1 MRREYVWRLARRA
14 LPLGNR
20 TAVMGILN
28 VTPDSFSDGGLYFD
42 PEKAIARG
50 KQLEQE
56 GADLVDVGGD
66 STRPGSQAI
75 SEEEEMRRVV
85 PVIESLVR
93 ALSVPVSIDTYRAN
107 VASRALEAGA
117 QIVNDISG
125 FRFDQGLPL
134 VVKKSCAGVV
144 LMHSRGSRETLHR
157 QSRMDDP
164 IREVTEGLAA
174 SARNAREA
182 DIPSDAIVIDPGIGF
197 GKTADE
203 SLRVDRSNSIGVTD
217 AGVLLIPTFD
227 LDRGA
232 GHRHCGGHH
241 LSASRLH
248 QGNSRRPN
256 GYGTCADCCFLLLCP
271 LDCIGNRF
279 MDANKHPSLFR
290 ICHHRHFSA

>member
-14 LPLGNR
+14 LPLGKR

-42 PEKAIARG
+42 PEKAIAGG

-56 GADLVDVGGD
+56 GAALVDVGGD

-164 IREVTEGLAA
+164 IRQVTDGLTA
-174 SARNAREA
+174 SAWRAREA
-182 DIPSDAIVIDPGIGF
+182 GIPVDAIVIDPGIGF

-203 SLRVDRSNSIGVTD
+203 SLRVLKDLTVFSKIEYPLLVGTSRKSFIRSMAT
-217 AGVLLIPTFD
+217 APTKEAPD
-227 LDRGA
+227 WGTAATNVAAIMNGA
-232 GHRHCGGHH
+232 H
-241 LSASRLH
+241 
-248 QGNSRRPN
+248 
-256 GYGTCADCCFLLLCP
+256 
-271 LDCIGNRF
+271 
-279 MDANKHPSLFR
+279 
-290 ICHHRHFSA
+290 

>member
-1 MRREYVWRLARRA
+1 
-14 LPLGNR
+14 
-20 TAVMGILN
+20 MGILN

-56 GADLVDVGGD
+56 GADIVDVGGD

-144 LMHSRGSRETLHR
+144 LMHSCGSRETLHR
-157 QSRMDDP
+157 PPAM
-164 IREVTEGLAA
+164 LARQVYQA
-174 SARNAREA
+174 M
-182 DIPSDAIVIDPGIGF
+182 
-197 GKTADE
+197 
-203 SLRVDRSNSIGVTD
+203 RS
-217 AGVLLIPTFD
+217 
-227 LDRGA
+227 
-232 GHRHCGGHH
+232 
-241 LSASRLH
+241 
-248 QGNSRRPN
+248 
-256 GYGTCADCCFLLLCP
+256 
-271 LDCIGNRF
+271 
-279 MDANKHPSLFR
+279 
-290 ICHHRHFSA
+290 

>member
-14 LPLGNR
+14 LPLGKR

-134 VVKKSCAGVV
+134 VVKKSRSEERRVGKECR
-144 LMHSRGSRETLHR
+144 SRWSPYH
-157 QSRMDDP
+157 
-164 IREVTEGLAA
+164 
-174 SARNAREA
+174 
-182 DIPSDAIVIDPGIGF
+182 
-197 GKTADE
+197 
-203 SLRVDRSNSIGVTD
+203 
-217 AGVLLIPTFD
+217 
-227 LDRGA
+227 
-232 GHRHCGGHH
+232 
-241 LSASRLH
+241 
-248 QGNSRRPN
+248 
-256 GYGTCADCCFLLLCP
+256 
-271 LDCIGNRF
+271 
-279 MDANKHPSLFR
+279 
-290 ICHHRHFSA
+290 

>member
-14 LPLGNR
+14 LALGNR

-56 GADLVDVGGD
+56 GADIVDVGGD

-182 DIPSDAIVIDPGIGF
+182 GIPSDAIVIDPGIGF

-203 SLRVDRSNSIGVTD
+203 SLRVLKDLMVFSKMEYPLLVGTSRKSFIRSIATAASTEAQDWGTAATNVAAIMNGAHIVRVHDVRTARVLADVTD
-217 AGVLLIPTFD
+217 RILL
-227 LDRGA
+227 A
-232 GHRHCGGHH
+232 
-241 LSASRLH
+241 
-248 QGNSRRPN
+248 
-256 GYGTCADCCFLLLCP
+256 
-271 LDCIGNRF
+271 
-279 MDANKHPSLFR
+279 
-290 ICHHRHFSA
+290 

>member
-14 LPLGNR
+14 LPLGKR

-125 FRFDQGLPL
+125 FRFRSEERRVG
-134 VVKKSCAGVV
+134 KECR
-144 LMHSRGSRETLHR
+144 SRWSPYH
-157 QSRMDDP
+157 
-164 IREVTEGLAA
+164 
-174 SARNAREA
+174 
-182 DIPSDAIVIDPGIGF
+182 
-197 GKTADE
+197 
-203 SLRVDRSNSIGVTD
+203 
-217 AGVLLIPTFD
+217 
-227 LDRGA
+227 
-232 GHRHCGGHH
+232 
-241 LSASRLH
+241 
-248 QGNSRRPN
+248 
-256 GYGTCADCCFLLLCP
+256 
-271 LDCIGNRF
+271 
-279 MDANKHPSLFR
+279 
-290 ICHHRHFSA
+290 